1 MDAAFSSLQADQNRG
16 HGALCRPRPAL
27 VARHQRPGLDS
38 LAGEQGLVLNL
49 ITACSYGQHNTVVY
63 KQGDSYR
70 GIPHRQTILVNPRI
84 WLPVACGPTSR

>member
-1 MDAAFSSLQADQNRG
+1 
-16 HGALCRPRPAL
+16 
-27 VARHQRPGLDS
+27 
-38 LAGEQGLVLNL
+38 VLNL